1 MQQKL
6 LPDDKIHFLLTDRNG
21 IASYFHALLCM
32 THQTKKAEYF
42 RDTCRVWNPSDKL
55 ERSILSTSAAFY
67 SEEQRALTKFIDLPL
82 EQFKPLSI
90 KIFRDWYSYKLRKQ
104 SKVYKRTIQ
113 YKLKDFTNSL
123 TYSTIDNM
131 EDLMTNK
138 SIYQLISDFCEYHAT
153 ERERFIFRTMT
164 GLDDIVYDED
174 YRYVLNYPGRVVT
187 RQTFHAHKRKLIH
200 KFKGLTLK
208 ASAPT
213 PIAFDAA

>member
-1 MQQKL
+1 
-6 LPDDKIHFLLTDRNG
+6 
-21 IASYFHALLCM
+21 
-32 THQTKKAEYF
+32 
-42 RDTCRVWNPSDKL
+42 
-55 ERSILSTSAAFY
+55 
-67 SEEQRALTKFIDLPL
+67 
-82 EQFKPLSI
+82 
-90 KIFRDWYSYKLRKQ
+90 
-104 SKVYKRTIQ
+104 
-113 YKLKDFTNSL
+113 
-123 TYSTIDNM
+123 
-131 EDLMTNK
+131 MTNK

-200 KFKGLTLK
+200 KFKGLALK